1 MVLKEALEKRQ
12 CLARF
17 CTSLASVTASHGAK
31 ACLRKNHVPSGLS
44 LNLNGRFC
52 TVCETYCLEW
62 IVNLSYNEVASSGEM
77 YNINKNCYVMLKGG
91 LIVMAKSKASASV
104 PKVKTT
110 WKNAFKRDWQL
121 YLLLLIPLALVFLFS
136 YAAYPGLRMVFM
148 NYKPAKGYAGSEWV
162 GLDIFRKIFKDADFL
177 RALRNSLVF
186 NFLDLIVG
194 TPIPILLALLLNEL
208 RYPRFKKVSQTILY
222 LPHFLSW
229 AIIGSVAYQLFKPS
243 SGLINILIMNMG
255 GESVPFITEKWHWA
269 VTYLLIGVW
278 QTMGWGTIMYLAGIT
293 SISGELYEAAMI
305 DGAGRWKRMWH
316 ITLPGIKPTIITL
329 LIINLGR
336 VMNSN
341 YERLAVFGNSQ
352 VRDFQYQLAIY
363 IYEKGLGNLQFSMA
377 TAVGLFQ
384 SVIGVILVLLADK
397 FAKILGEEGLL

>member
-1 MVLKEALEKRQ
+1 M
-12 CLARF
+12 
-17 CTSLASVTASHGAK
+17 
-31 ACLRKNHVPSGLS
+31 
-44 LNLNGRFC
+44 
-52 TVCETYCLEW
+52 
-62 IVNLSYNEVASSGEM
+62 
-77 YNINKNCYVMLKGG
+77 
-91 LIVMAKSKASASV
+91 
-104 PKVKTT
+104 
-110 WKNAFKRDWQL
+110 
-121 YLLLLIPLALVFLFS
+121 LLLVPLALVFLFS

-162 GLDIFRKIFKDADFL
+162 GLEIFQKIFKDADFL

-194 TPIPILLALLLNEL
+194 TPIPIFLALLLNEL
-208 RYPRFKKVSQTILY
+208 RYPKFKKVSQTILY

-243 SGLINILIMNMG
+243 SGLINVLITNMG

-269 VTYLLIGVW
+269 VTYLLVGVW

-397 FAKILGEEGLL
+397 FAKMLGEEGLL

>member
-1 MVLKEALEKRQ
+1 
-12 CLARF
+12 
-17 CTSLASVTASHGAK
+17 
-31 ACLRKNHVPSGLS
+31 
-44 LNLNGRFC
+44 
-52 TVCETYCLEW
+52 
-62 IVNLSYNEVASSGEM
+62 
-77 YNINKNCYVMLKGG
+77 
-91 LIVMAKSKASASV
+91 MAKSKTSEPAV
-104 PKVKTT
+104 KVKTT

-121 YLLLLIPLALVFLFS
+121 YLLLLVPLALVFLFS

-148 NYKPAKGYAGSEWV
+148 NYKPAKGYAGSESV
-162 GLDIFRKIFKDADFL
+162 GLHIFRKIFKDADFL

-194 TPIPILLALLLNEL
+194 TPIPIFLALLLNEL
-208 RYPRFKKVSQTILY
+208 RYPKFKKVSQTVLY

-229 AIIGSVAYQLFKPS
+229 AIIGSVAYQLFRPS
-243 SGLINILIMNMG
+243 SGLINILITNMG

-397 FAKILGEEGLL
+397 FAKMLGEEGLL

>member
-1 MVLKEALEKRQ
+1 
-12 CLARF
+12 
-17 CTSLASVTASHGAK
+17 
-31 ACLRKNHVPSGLS
+31 
-44 LNLNGRFC
+44 
-52 TVCETYCLEW
+52 
-62 IVNLSYNEVASSGEM
+62 
-77 YNINKNCYVMLKGG
+77 
-91 LIVMAKSKASASV
+91 MAKQKFAPV
-104 PKVKTT
+104 KGPKVT

-121 YLLLLIPLALVFLFS
+121 YLLLLVPLVLVFVFS
-136 YAAYPGLRMVFM
+136 YAAYPGMRMVFM

-162 GLDIFRKIFKDADFL
+162 GLDIFKKIFKDADFL

-186 NFLDLIVG
+186 NFLDLLVG

-208 RYPRFKKVSQTILY
+208 RYPKFKKFSQTILY

-243 SGLINILIMNMG
+243 SGLINILQTNMG
-255 GESVPFITEKWHWA
+255 HEAVPFLTEKWHWA

-352 VRDFQYQLAIY
+352 VKDFQYQLAIY
-363 IYEKGLGNLQFSMA
+363 IYEKGLGNSQFSMA
-377 TAVGLFQ
+377 TAVGVFQ
-384 SVIGVILVLLADK
+384 SVIGVILVLAADR
-397 FAKILGEEGLL
+397 FAKALGEDGLI